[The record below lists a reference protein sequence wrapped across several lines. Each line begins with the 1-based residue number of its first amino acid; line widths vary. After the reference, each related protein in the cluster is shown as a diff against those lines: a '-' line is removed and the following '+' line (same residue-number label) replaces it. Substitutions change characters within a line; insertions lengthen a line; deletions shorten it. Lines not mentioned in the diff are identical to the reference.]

1 MTTITDPIRSE
12 IHVAEPYSRARLTAG
27 ILGRAWLWFWA
38 GCLAVTLI
46 PILLGWH
53 SYVIVTGSME
63 PAVNAGDVVL
73 ASPDPVIEDSIGRVI
88 SFEDPARPGH
98 VLTHRLISIND
109 DGTLVTKGDANP
121 TPDTVA
127 VPRDSVTGL
136 GRLLVQFVGLPVVWY
151 LTGQWLLL
159 LLVIAVTVG
168 AVVATVLDYEPDN
181 HGRRPW
187 QRRIDQRQPGDPK
200 RLLSRSA
207 PSITPLLI
215 LVMAISFAVGGD
227 TTTPSSAAFSAVTT
241 NTADGW
247 TIPNWSYTTEVNN
260 LGPYLYWK
268 LDETGNAGSAADA
281 SGNGRTGTYS
291 PNGNGS
297 NFTRLAD
304 GALITDTPDRA
315 VTLAS
320 NNACINTAGNNPIN
334 APQVFTVIAW
344 FRAPASY
351 NNGGKMIGFERPRT
365 GVQAPT
371 GGAYDRHLYMDG
383 QGRVWFGVYNGAHVA
398 LSSGTGLNNDQ
409 WHMAV
414 GTQDGSGMR
423 LYIDAVQV
431 GSNTNTVAE
440 TQTGW
445 WRAGCGN
452 LSGWGDQWG
461 GNNDPGTDSGNPQN
475 RPFRASLDEVTVYS
489 GTALTPQQVSFLY
502 WAR

>member
-12 IHVAEPYSRARLTAG
+12 IHVAEPYSRARLVAG

-63 PAVNAGDVVL
+63 PAINAGDVVL

-88 SFEDPARPGH
+88 SFENPTRESH
-98 VLTHRLISIND
+98 ILTHRLVSIEE

-121 TPDTVA
+121 TPDSA
-127 VPRDSVTGL
+127 HVPRDSVTGL
-136 GRLLVQFVGLPVVWY
+136 GRLLVQFVGLPVIWY
-151 LTGQWLLL
+151 LTGQWF
-159 LLVIAVTVG
+159 LLVLAIALTVG

-181 HGRRPW
+181 RSRPW

-200 RLLSRSA
+200 RLLSRGA

-215 LVMAISFAVGGD
+215 LVMAIGFAVGGD
-227 TTTPSSAAFSAVTT
+227 TTTPSSAAFSAATT
-241 NTADGW
+241 NTADSW
-247 TIPNWSYTTEVNN
+247 TIPNWNYTTEINN
-260 LGPYLYWK
+260 LGPSLYWK
-268 LDETGNAGSAADA
+268 LDETGNAGTAA
-281 SGNGRTGTYS
+281 SGFPGGPTGTYN
-291 PNGNGS
+291 PNGNAS

-304 GALITDTPDRA
+304 GALVTETPDGA
-315 VTLAS
+315 VTLIS
-320 NNACINTAGNNPIN
+320 NNACINTANIPSIN

-351 NNGGKMIGFERPRT
+351 ANGGKLVGFERPRT

-371 GGAYDRHLYMDG
+371 TGAYDRHLYMDG
-383 QGRVWFGVYNGAHVA
+383 EGRIWFGVYNNAHVS
-398 LSSGTGLNNDQ
+398 LNSGPGLNNDQ

-414 GTQDGSGMR
+414 GTQSSAGMR
-423 LYIDAVQV
+423 LYIDGVQV
-431 GSNTNTVAE
+431 GSNANTVAE

-452 LSGWGDQWG
+452 LSGWGAQWG
-461 GNNDPGTDSGNPQN
+461 GPNNPTTNSGTPQN
-475 RPFRASLDEVTVYS
+475 RPFRASLDEITVYS
-489 GTALTPQQVSFLY
+489 GTALNPQQVAFLY
-502 WAR
+502 WSR